1 MSPML
6 SAGIELMLV
15 GMGTVFFF
23 LTLLVL
29 ATSAMSR
36 ILQRVF
42 PPSIDL
48 DDGARSREEEIAAIA
63 VAIQLHQR
71 AS

>member
-1 MSPML
+1 ML
-6 SAGIELMLV
+6 SAGVELMLV
-15 GMGTVFFF
+15 GMGTVFSF

-42 PPSIDL
+42 PPRTDA
-48 DDGARSREEEIAAIA
+48 DDVAGLREEEIAAIA

-71 AS
+71 VS

>member
-1 MSPML
+1 MSSTL

-29 ATSAMSR
+29 ATQAMSG

-42 PPSIDL
+42 PSSAGV
-48 DDGARSREEEIAAIA
+48 DDGAAHSEEEIAAIA
-63 VAIQLHQR
+63 VAIKLHQR

>member
-15 GMGTVFFF
+15 GMGTVFSF

-42 PPSIDL
+42 PSCTDSEDVAGPQ
-48 DDGARSREEEIAAIA
+48 EEEIAAIA